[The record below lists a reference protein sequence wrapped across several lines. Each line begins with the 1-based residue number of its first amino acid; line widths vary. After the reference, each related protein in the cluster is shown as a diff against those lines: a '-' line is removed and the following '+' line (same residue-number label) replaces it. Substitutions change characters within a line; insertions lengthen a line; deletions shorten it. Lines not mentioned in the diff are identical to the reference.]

1 MPNHPPVGVYIMSDI
16 SSRCYPLILCL
27 SYLCGHGRKSYAY
40 PTQQSICDLLSRYY
54 GVVISRRTLC
64 RWLASL
70 ESAGY
75 IRRIRRI
82 RRGLGGSPEFTSTL
96 YILQAKARR
105 LIRRLARSTAAL
117 WQWAK
122 ETWQHVRVIV
132 HGASTSSRGR
142 SEELITPAM
151 VQATWQAIEAE
162 AHAAALASE
171 RLKGLDLSDPIKAMM
186 QILDR

>member
-1 MPNHPPVGVYIMSDI
+1 MSDI

-27 SYLCGHGRKSYAY
+27 SYLCGHGAKAYAY

-64 RWLASL
+64 RWMAAL

-82 RRGLGGSPEFTSTL
+82 RRGLGGRPEYTSTL
-96 YILQAKARR
+96 YILQARARQ
-105 LIRRLARSTAAL
+105 LIRRIARSTAAL
-117 WQWAK
+117 ATWAK
-122 ETWQHVRVIV
+122 ETWAKAKQVV
-132 HGASTSSRGR
+132 HRGLTLTR
-142 SEELITPAM
+142 GKIDPAVEAWVAE
-151 VQATWQAIEAE
+151 VQQARLDREAQIQ
-162 AHAAALASE
+162 AQSAE

-186 QILDR
+186 QILA